1 MLDSTWPVMRLRGEP
16 LSVQA
21 MDGSDWSSLATTY
34 TYPAQSRPSHSL
46 AAGSG
51 RNSMVG
57 ADVSGGGGGGGEEP
71 GTMLH
76 AASLRGGLPSRK
88 YWSVRSVR
96 IAQRFGS
103 PGSYVSRSTFV
114 RVNTTHWPSGEKE
127 GSATIDPQSPTW

>member
-34 TYPAQSRPSHSL
+34 TYPAQPRPSHSL

-57 ADVSGGGGGGGEEP
+57 ADVSVGGGGGGEEP
-71 GTMLH
+71 WTMPH

-96 IAQRFGS
+96 SAQRFGS
-103 PGSYVSRSTFV
+103 PSSPVSKFTGLV
-114 RVNTTHWPSGEKE
+114 VTTTHWPSGEHE
-127 GSATIDPQSPTW
+127 GSDMMLQSPTW